1 MDINSSQTQNF
12 DQARNALDLNGL
24 NDIRQLSRSG
34 DGEAKKEALT
44 EAAQQFEAIFMKML
58 LSSMRKAQEVLES
71 DSPFNS
77 QSTKFYRDMHDQ
89 QMAVEL
95 SSNGS
100 LGLTDLIVRQLGG
113 DDGSFKPS
121 SVLRNDGNLT
131 VTNNV
136 ESVDDNDNKSS
147 KDSQHN
153 SLIEKMLSDKNQIKP
168 DVDIPFAGNYQ
179 ASTSTGNQSASSQV
193 SSAMNQF
200 LQKEQNKALD
210 NKSSTDIGNRQSV
223 NNSAP
228 ISEQH
233 FNNPKDFVTALIE
246 PAQKV
251 QEQLGVP
258 FEVVIA
264 QAALETGWG
273 QKIIKGQDGESS
285 NNLFNIKADSR
296 WAGDKVTKDTL
307 EFEEGAMVKK
317 SEPFRTY
324 QSLSDSVN
332 DYINFLSTSER
343 YEEALQDSSNV
354 EHFLQGLQKAGY
366 ATDPQ
371 YADKILGTLKSVTNL
386 LAK

>member
-1 MDINSSQTQNF
+1 MDINSSQNHNF

-24 NDIRQLSRSG
+24 NAIREQSRAT
-34 DGEAKKEALT
+34 DGEAKKEALK
-44 EAAQQFEAIFMKML
+44 EAAQQFEAIFMRML
-58 LSSMRKAQEVLES
+58 LSSMRKAQDVLES

-77 QSTKFYRDMHDQ
+77 ESTKFYRDMHDQ

-113 DDGSFKPS
+113 DSGDFKPS

-131 VTNNV
+131 VTSNADDKSNNK
-136 ESVDDNDNKSS
+136 NKANTN
-147 KDSQHN
+147 KQHN
-153 SLIEKMLSDKNQIKP
+153 SLVEKMLGHKNQIKP
-168 DVDIPFAGNYQ
+168 DIDIPFAGNYQ
-179 ASTSTGNQSASSQV
+179 AQSITSAQASSAASQFTLRELDKKSNKDV
-193 SSAMNQF
+193 SQS
-200 LQKEQNKALD
+200 
-210 NKSSTDIGNRQSV
+210 QSV
-223 NNSAP
+223 NSSALV
-228 ISEQH
+228 SEH
-233 FNNPKDFVTALIE
+233 NFNEPKGFVSALIA

-251 QEQLGVP
+251 QQTLGVP

-273 QKIIKGQDGESS
+273 QKIIKGQDGTSS

-296 WAGDKVTKDTL
+296 WSGDKVTKETL
-307 EFEEGAMVKK
+307 EFEQGAMVKK
-317 SEPFRTY
+317 AEPFRMY
-324 QSLSDSVN
+324 QSITDSVN

-343 YEEALQDSSNV
+343 YQDALQDSGNV

-371 YADKILGTLKSVTNL
+371 YADKILGTLKTVTNL

>member
-1 MDINSSQTQNF
+1 MDINSSQKQNF

-24 NDIRQLSRSG
+24 NDIRQQSRSG

-58 LSSMRKAQEVLES
+58 LASMRKAQEVLES

-113 DDGSFKPS
+113 DSGNFKPS

-131 VTNNV
+131 VKDRVNST
-136 ESVDDNDNKSS
+136 DDKGS
-147 KDSQHN
+147 KANRDSQHN
-153 SLIEKMLSDKNQIKP
+153 SLIEQMLSDKNQIKP
-168 DVDIPFAGNYQ
+168 DIDIPFSGNYQ
-179 ASTSTGNQSASSQV
+179 ANNNMSNPFNNMVNHLSNKEIGRDSEKRSNKINTQS
-193 SSAMNQF
+193 
-200 LQKEQNKALD
+200 
-210 NKSSTDIGNRQSV
+210 QSV
-223 NNSAP
+223 NISAP
-228 ISEQH
+228 LLENS
-233 FNNPKDFVTALIE
+233 FNEPKDFVTALIE

-251 QEQLGVP
+251 QKQLGVP

-273 QKIIKGQDGESS
+273 QKIIKDQNGESS
-285 NNLFNIKADSR
+285 HNLFNIKADSR
-296 WAGDKVTKDTL
+296 WAGDKITKDTL
-307 EFEEGAMVKK
+307 EFEQGTMIKK
-317 SEPFRTY
+317 AEPFRMY
-324 QSLSDSVN
+324 ESLSDSVD

-343 YEEALQDSSNV
+343 YQEALQEKDNV

-371 YADKILGTLKSVTNL
+371 YADKILGTLKTVTNL

>member
-1 MDINSSQTQNF
+1 MDINASLKQNF

-24 NDIRQLSRSG
+24 NDIRQQSRSG
-34 DGEAKKEALT
+34 DGEGKKEALQ

-113 DDGSFKPS
+113 DDGTFKPS
-121 SVLRNDGNLT
+121 SILRNDGNLT
-131 VTNNV
+131 PTNHANTL
-136 ESVDDNDNKSS
+136 ENDTTENTKSS
-147 KDSQHN
+147 QENKDKQHN
-153 SLIEKMLSDKNQIKP
+153 SLVEKMLSDSNKIRP
-168 DVDIPFAGNYQ
+168 DIDVPFAGNY
-179 ASTSTGNQSASSQV
+179 SSQLIT
-193 SSAMNQF
+193 SNPSINAASQF
-200 LQKEQNKALD
+200 TLSDLEKRTTKKHTQLE
-210 NKSSTDIGNRQSV
+210 SV
-223 NNSAP
+223 N
-228 ISEQH
+228 ISTPSISLMFEQ
-233 FNNPKDFVTALIE
+233 PEDFVSALIA

-251 QEQLGVP
+251 EQQLGVP

-273 QKIIKGQDGESS
+273 QKIIKGQNGDSS

-307 EFEEGAMVKK
+307 EFEQGAMVKK

-324 QSLSDSVN
+324 QSLNDSVD

-343 YEEALQDSSNV
+343 YQEALQSSGNV

-371 YADKILGTLKSVTNL
+371 YADKILGTLKTVTNL
-386 LAK
+386 LVK